1 MVEDFEVQDVDAG
14 QATVHLRIGG
24 TGPPLLLLHGAP
36 QTHVTWHAVA
46 RRLAE
51 HFTVLAADLRGY
63 GASSMPGRA
72 PDTNRTPNARWRET
86 RSRSWRTSA
95 STRSAWP
102 ATTAGAVTYRLALDH
117 RRG

>member
-1 MVEDFEVQDVDAG
+1 MFEDFEVQDVDAG

-72 PDTNRTPNARWRET
+72 PDHEPHSERAMARD
-86 RSRSWRTSA
+86 A
-95 STRSAWP
+95 VAVM
-102 ATTAGAVTYRLALDH
+102 AYLGFDAFGVAGHDSGGR
-117 RRG
+117 